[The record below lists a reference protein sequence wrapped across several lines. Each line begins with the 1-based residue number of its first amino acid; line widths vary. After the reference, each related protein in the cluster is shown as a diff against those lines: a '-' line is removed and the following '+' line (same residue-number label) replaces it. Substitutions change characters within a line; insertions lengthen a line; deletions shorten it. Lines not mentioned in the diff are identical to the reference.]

1 MTHRAMRSQER
12 WLNLVAESSAAAI
25 TFVRNLTVIVALL
38 ILALVATSQAKDTP
52 RPLSSYNW
60 SVNASPNLAAK
71 PPPKAAVRRLMEQ
84 LDPDS
89 GEANEQTR
97 ICSFRF
103 VDLRHDGDL
112 TLLVSRYDGG
122 RGGCG
127 DVYIVD
133 RTAGGFEQ
141 RTVSTSLYGTDD
153 VNQVLQEIDGEMYIV
168 DEDDFAS
175 YDAGEPSAAG
185 RTYGCVAGWTRI
197 YHWDGRDYS
206 NLGVKPRFRQ
216 FYEHETESLRKGVK
230 LPGADHELANVNPN
244 CTKAS
249 IAKIQRLLGGPPNAG
264 LDEAIELA
272 KGSDPWWRVF
282 AAAVLADIGTDEAK
296 PYLHALISDPN
307 QEVARAA
314 KQAYAFGHFEQKPP
328 PQKDILPQIVDD
340 QLQTNDP
347 PVVGPWR
354 FILPPTSNG
363 TAVDL
368 RAEYS
373 KWWERFGFDSQEQC
387 DYGAEIL
394 TKGYSQSEPYRD
406 GKCVPA
412 SALEKSTTRN

>member
-1 MTHRAMRSQER
+1 MKPRC
-12 WLNLVAESSAAAI
+12 VASLAI
-25 TFVRNLTVIVALL
+25 LLGLL
-38 ILALVATSQAKDTP
+38 ILLLPLTLLAKTTQ

-60 SVNASPNLAAK
+60 AANASPNLATK

-84 LDPDS
+84 LESDS
-89 GEANEQTR
+89 GEANYQTR

-103 VDLRHDGDL
+103 VDLGHDGNL

-133 RTAGGFEQ
+133 RTDGGFQ
-141 RTVSTSLYGTDD
+141 QHTVSTSLYGTDD
-153 VNQVLQEIDGEMYIV
+153 VNQVLQEIDGKMYIV
-168 DEDDFAS
+168 EEDDFAN

-185 RTYGCVAGWTRI
+185 RSYGCVAGWTRI
-197 YHWDGRDYS
+197 YGWDGS
-206 NLGVKPRFRQ
+206 NHSNQGVQPRFRQ
-216 FYEHETESLRKGVK
+216 FYEHETESLKKGVK
-230 LPGADHELANVNPN
+230 LPGADHELANVNLN

-282 AAAVLADIGTDEAK
+282 AAAVLADIGTAESK

-307 QEVARAA
+307 QAVANAA
-314 KQAYAFGHFEQKPP
+314 KGAYAFSHFEQKPP
-328 PQKDILPQIVDD
+328 PQKDVLQQIVDD
-340 QLQTNDP
+340 QEQTNNP
-347 PVVGPWR
+347 PVMGPWR
-354 FILPPTSNG
+354 LILPPPSNG
-363 TAVDL
+363 VAVDL
-368 RAEYS
+368 KADYS
-373 KWWERFGFDSQEQC
+373 RWWDRFGFDSQEQC
-387 DYGAEIL
+387 EYGAEFL
-394 TKGYSQSEPYRD
+394 STSYGRSEPYRD

-412 SALEKSTTRN
+412 SRCTNTTGSGMCM

>member
-1 MTHRAMRSQER
+1 VELKPRYASP
-12 WLNLVAESSAAAI
+12 LAI
-25 TFVRNLTVIVALL
+25 LLGLL
-38 ILALVATSQAKDTP
+38 ILLLPLTLLAKTVP
-52 RPLSSYNW
+52 LPLSSYNW
-60 SVNASPNLAAK
+60 AAKASPSLAAK

-84 LDPDS
+84 LDSDN
-89 GEANEQTR
+89 GEANYQTR

-103 VDLRHDGDL
+103 VDLGHDGNL

-133 RTAGGFEQ
+133 RTASGFQQ
-141 RTVSTSLYGTDD
+141 RIVSTSLYGTDD
-153 VNQVLQEIDGEMYIV
+153 VNQVLQEIDGKMYVV
-168 DEDDFAS
+168 DEVDFAS
-175 YDAGEPSAAG
+175 YDAGEPSAVG
-185 RTYGCVAGWTRI
+185 RTYGCVAGWTKI
-197 YHWDGRDYS
+197 YHWDGSDYS
-206 NLGVKPRFRQ
+206 NLGVQPRFRQ

-282 AAAVLADIGTDEAK
+282 AAAVLADIGTAEAK

-307 QEVARAA
+307 QAVANAA
-314 KQAYAFGHFEQKPP
+314 KGAYAFGHFEQKPP

-340 QLQTNDP
+340 QVQNNNL

-354 FILPPTSNG
+354 LILPPNYTG
-363 TAVDL
+363 AAVDL
-368 RAEYS
+368 KADYS
-373 KWWERFGFDSQEQC
+373 KWWDRFGFDSQEQC
-387 DYGAEIL
+387 EYGAEIL
-394 TKGYSQSEPYRD
+394 RKEYRSEPYLHS
-406 GKCVPA
+406 KCVPA
-412 SALEKSTTRN
+412 SALEKSATRN